1 VARGS
6 GNRSRLLLI
15 ILLVTSLFFIT
26 LDLRGVSLT
35 KGSRSVAQTTLAPIQ
50 RTVSDIFSPVGR
62 FFNDIKNFGGIKNQL
77 TAEEAANAQLKSDL
91 LAAEDVKGQLTQL
104 KGVLDLAGRGKY
116 QVVAARVI
124 ARGSAASFS
133 ETITLDQ
140 GSRSGIKPDM
150 SVISANGLVGLVKT
164 VTSSTAIVQLI
175 SDPSFKV
182 GVRIARSQSVGVL
195 QGEGSNTFSLQLLD
209 PAGTIQVGDNLLT
222 NGSDVNRP
230 FVPGV
235 PVGQVT
241 WVDHTTSTLTQ
252 SGDVKSYANLNDL
265 GVVSVIVSAPTSAP
279 AVALV
284 PTPQPTVTVYLTAAP
299 TPVATGIPVPGT
311 TAAPTATPS
320 STPVP
325 SVTPTAAKKK

>member
-1 VARGS
+1 MARGS

-26 LDLRGVSLT
+26 LNLRGVSLT
-35 KGSRSVAQTTLAPIQ
+35 KGSRSIAQTTLAPVQ
-50 RTVSDIFSPVGR
+50 RTVSDIFAPVGR
-62 FFNDIKNFGGIKNQL
+62 FFNDIKNFGSIKNQL
-77 TAEEAANAQLKSDL
+77 TAAEKANDQLKSDL
-91 LAAEDVKGQLTQL
+91 IQAEDTKGQLAQL

-133 ETITLDQ
+133 QTITIDQ
-140 GSRSGIKPDM
+140 GSAAGIKTDM
-150 SVISANGLVGLVKT
+150 SVISANGLVGLVKN

-182 GVRIARSQSVGVL
+182 GVRIAKSQSIGVL
-195 QGEGSNTFSLQLLD
+195 QGEGTNTFSLQLLD
-209 PAGTIQVGDNLLT
+209 PAGTINVGDSLLT
-222 NGSDVNRP
+222 NGSDNNHP

-252 SGDVKSYANLNDL
+252 SGDVKSYANLNNL
-265 GVVSVIVSAPTSAP
+265 GIVSVILSAPTAAP
-279 AVALV
+279 AKALV
-284 PTPQPTVTVYLTAAP
+284 PTPQPTVTVYVTAQP
-299 TPVATGIPVPGT
+299 TPVATGIPVPG
-311 TAAPTATPS
+311 AAVTPS
-320 STPVP
+320 ASPTPSPTP
-325 SVTPTAAKKK
+325 SKKK